1 MSRPLHNIVGIPAGM
16 TIGDLLP
23 VFSEVKHEVL
33 IGRPNRECASCGKP
47 FNDLRK
53 RRAIIRLYPADTLV
67 PVVCQFHLCGRCSHL
82 YRSGG
87 VTKEGALAAV
97 EAYFKGDATHGH

>member
-23 VFSEVKHEVL
+23 VFSEVKHEIL
-33 IGRPNRECASCGKP
+33 IGQPNRECASCGKP

-53 RRAIIRLYPADTLV
+53 RRAIIRLYPADAPV
-67 PVVCQFHLCGRCSHL
+67 PIVHQLHLCGRCSYL
-82 YRSGG
+82 CRSGG
-87 VTKEGALAAV
+87 AAKDGVLAAV
-97 EAYFKGDATHGH
+97 EAYSEGNATHGH